1 MGFAHEKEMFS
12 VMCCFDVLFFF
23 EQVLPE
29 LSAAFAS
36 LLDVSHRGIRAP
48 LYRAC
53 TDRVHLLYRQWAE
66 SMIHTFE
73 LNR

>member
-1 MGFAHEKEMFS
+1 
-12 VMCCFDVLFFF
+12 MCRFYVLLFF

-36 LLDVSHRGIRAP
+36 LVDVSHRGIHAP

-66 SMIHTFE
+66 SMIHMFE
-73 LNR
+73 VNR

>member
-1 MGFAHEKEMFS
+1 
-12 VMCCFDVLFFF
+12 MCCFHVLFLF

-36 LLDVSHRGIRAP
+36 LVDVSHRGIRAP

-53 TDRVHLLYRQWAE
+53 TEGVRPLYRQWSE
-66 SMIHTFE
+66 SMIHMFE
-73 LNR
+73 VNR

>member
-1 MGFAHEKEMFS
+1 MFS
-12 VMCCFDVLFFF
+12 GTCWFDVPFFF
-23 EQVLPE
+23 GQVLPE

-36 LLDVSHRGIRAP
+36 LVDVSHGGVRAP

-73 LNR
+73 ANR